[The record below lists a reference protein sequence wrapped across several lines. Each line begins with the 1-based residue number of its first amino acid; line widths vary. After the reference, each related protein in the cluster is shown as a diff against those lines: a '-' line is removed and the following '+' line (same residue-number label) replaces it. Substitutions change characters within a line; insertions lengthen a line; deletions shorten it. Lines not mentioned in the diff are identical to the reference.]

1 MILAGEAVLSVVI
14 QWIEL
19 VAPFSCEVEPLSG
32 SVGGSVGS
40 RQGIRNMIVRVCERV
55 KSRIP
60 KRASICF
67 IVEDSERENIR
78 VCT

>member
-19 VAPFSCEVEPLSG
+19 VAPFSREIEPLSG
-32 SVGGSVGS
+32 SVRCPVGS
-40 RQGIRNMIVRVCERV
+40 EQDIRNMIVRVCKRV

-60 KRASICF
+60 KRASICL
-67 IVEDSERENIR
+67 IVENSEREDIR